1 MLVSFLS
8 KDFLFKNNWYTDEKV
23 DSIGSDDAIIFLNPI
38 SCTVDQ
44 KDRNYL
50 DHVQSAFLEESVEEP
65 S

>member
-38 SCTVDQ
+38 
-44 KDRNYL
+44 
-50 DHVQSAFLEESVEEP
+50 
-65 S
+65 